1 MNKIIGVSLMD
12 SRKPAEAEPLGQK
25 PIADLREWLA
35 RVEEIG
41 ELTRVSQPVDRDE
54 EMSAISY
61 LVAKQQPSPAVLFE
75 RPRGFDKSP
84 IGAKML
90 WNILGPSVK
99 RVALTLE
106 EPADTPTVELIRR
119 VKDKLKRRLP
129 PREVPAGQAP
139 IYQNTITGKSID
151 LNQLPIPRHWPL
163 DGGRY
168 AGTGDAVITRDP
180 DSGYLNVGTYRM
192 MVQGKAQVGLYLSPG
207 KDARLHI
214 TRAWQQGKPINVAA
228 AWGIDPLFML
238 VGSQTFPK
246 NVSEY
251 EYAGGIKGEPI
262 PVVRG
267 KTTDLLIPA
276 NAELVIEGVIRPNSV
291 KAEGPFGEFPG
302 YYGRPEAG
310 CPLVDI
316 TAVHYRSRPI
326 LTNAL
331 MADYPSCE
339 QSGFFSVIRSAK
351 IWDDLDKLGIP
362 GIQGVYAHPA
372 AAGGFGMT
380 VISLEQRYAG
390 HAAQAL
396 ALAAQVPGGA
406 VALAGGE
413 PGVVA
418 QADGAFQQFALA
430 GFQAAQ
436 VMNSP
441 DDSLIIAKL
450 QRISDVRFFQ
460 NFLFHT
466 FHEESDHISSRD
478 GIESIEVTEIF
489 SLDDRRDTHVF
500 ALGSETPD
508 ILVFRAFDKGP
519 LILPLFYLRN
529 LATVDGA
536 SVAGFIPDIKRLDLF
551 FVHDGSALKDSFL
564 KISDRMDTSLIHA
577 REDSVCSIF
586 LAAPS
591 RVRMDGQFVKC
602 FPAGP
607 HEILRMSDGNGMVPP
622 DGDGLEILRSHDRSS
637 TPPSKSSHL

>member
-1 MNKIIGVSLMD
+1 MQMNKIVGVPLMG
-12 SRKPAEAEPLGQK
+12 SRKPEAAKAISEK
-25 PIADLREWLA
+25 PIADLREWLS

-61 LVAKQQPSPAVLFE
+61 LVAKQQRSPAVLFE

-84 IGAKML
+84 IGAKLL
-90 WNILGPSVK
+90 WNIIGPSVK

-119 VKDKLKRRLP
+119 TKDKLKRRLP
-129 PREVPAGQAP
+129 PREVSADQAP
-139 IYQNTITGKSID
+139 IYQNTITGKNID
-151 LNQLPIPRHWPL
+151 LNLLPIPRHWPL

-192 MVQGKAQVGLYLSPG
+192 MVQGKSQVGLYLSPG

-251 EYAGGIKGEPI
+251 EYAGGIKGQPI

-267 KTTDLLIPA
+267 KKSDLLIPA
-276 NAELVIEGVIRPNSV
+276 NAELVIEGIIRPNSV

-316 TAVHYRSRPI
+316 TAVHYRSQPI

-362 GIQGVYAHPA
+362 GIHGVYAHPA

-390 HAAQAL
+390 HAAQVL

-406 VALAGGE
+406 YYTKWIIAVDEDVDPTDMDQVIWAMASRCNPIDDIDILRNTWSTWLDPTQNPPEKRPYGSKALINACKEHRHLPVFSKRTTLRKKVYDQVAARWTELGLPGQIPTVRAFEAENKVTYHEVGGFE
-413 PGVVA
+413 PGR
-418 QADGAFQQFALA
+418 QPGE
-430 GFQAAQ
+430 
-436 VMNSP
+436 NKP
-441 DDSLIIAKL
+441 
-450 QRISDVRFFQ
+450 
-460 NFLFHT
+460 
-466 FHEESDHISSRD
+466 
-478 GIESIEVTEIF
+478 
-489 SLDDRRDTHVF
+489 
-500 ALGSETPD
+500 
-508 ILVFRAFDKGP
+508 
-519 LILPLFYLRN
+519 
-529 LATVDGA
+529 A
-536 SVAGFIPDIKRLDLF
+536 SK
-551 FVHDGSALKDSFL
+551 KN
-564 KISDRMDTSLIHA
+564 KN
-577 REDSVCSIF
+577 
-586 LAAPS
+586 
-591 RVRMDGQFVKC
+591 K
-602 FPAGP
+602 
-607 HEILRMSDGNGMVPP
+607 
-622 DGDGLEILRSHDRSS
+622 
-637 TPPSKSSHL
+637 K

>member
-1 MNKIIGVSLMD
+1 MQMNKIVDVPLMG
-12 SRKPAEAEPLGQK
+12 SRKPEAAKAISEK
-25 PIADLREWLA
+25 PIADLREWLS

-41 ELTRVSQPVDRDE
+41 ELTRISQPVDRDE

-84 IGAKML
+84 IGAKLL

-119 VKDKLKRRLP
+119 TKDKLKRRLP
-129 PREVPAGQAP
+129 PREVPADQAP
-139 IYQNTITGKSID
+139 IYQNTITGKNID
-151 LNQLPIPRHWPL
+151 LNLLPIPRHWPL

-192 MVQGKAQVGLYLSPG
+192 MVQGKSQVGLYLSPG

-214 TRAWQQGKPINVAA
+214 TRAWQQGKPIEVAA

-251 EYAGGIKGEPI
+251 EYAGGIKGQPI

-267 KTTDLLIPA
+267 KKSDLLIPA
-276 NAELVIEGVIRPNSV
+276 NAELVIEGIIRPNSV

-316 TAVHYRSRPI
+316 TAVHYRSQPI

-362 GIQGVYAHPA
+362 GIHGVYAHPA

-390 HAAQAL
+390 HAAQVL

-406 VALAGGE
+406 YYTKWIIAVDEDVDPTDMDQVIWAMASRCNPIDDIDILRNTWSTWLDPTQNPPEKRPYGSKALINACKEHRHLPVFSKRTTLRKKVYDQVAARWTELGLPGHIPTVRAFEAENKITYHEVGGFE
-413 PGVVA
+413 PGR
-418 QADGAFQQFALA
+418 QPGEKK
-430 GFQAAQ
+430 
-436 VMNSP
+436 S
-441 DDSLIIAKL
+441 
-450 QRISDVRFFQ
+450 
-460 NFLFHT
+460 
-466 FHEESDHISSRD
+466 
-478 GIESIEVTEIF
+478 
-489 SLDDRRDTHVF
+489 
-500 ALGSETPD
+500 
-508 ILVFRAFDKGP
+508 
-519 LILPLFYLRN
+519 
-529 LATVDGA
+529 A
-536 SVAGFIPDIKRLDLF
+536 SK
-551 FVHDGSALKDSFL
+551 KN
-564 KISDRMDTSLIHA
+564 KN
-577 REDSVCSIF
+577 
-586 LAAPS
+586 
-591 RVRMDGQFVKC
+591 K
-602 FPAGP
+602 
-607 HEILRMSDGNGMVPP
+607 
-622 DGDGLEILRSHDRSS
+622 
-637 TPPSKSSHL
+637 K